1 MPEEDTARPDF
12 EGFNLPVAGGHR
24 FGVLHAP
31 AGSAHGPAIVYVHP
45 FGEEM
50 NKSRRMAALQ
60 ARALAAAGWSV
71 VQIDLQGCGD
81 SEGDFG
87 DASWERWT
95 ADVVDAA
102 AWLRTR
108 CSRTPWLWG
117 LRAGCLLAVEV
128 ARRLEDV
135 AGMLFW
141 QPVLSGRQH
150 LQQFL
155 RLRLAA
161 DLLARGEEPGSN
173 ARGDARESTDKL
185 RERLLAGAPT
195 EVAGYRLSPA
205 VAAGL
210 DAALLTPDASTPASP
225 VIWIEVA
232 GSQDPAITPAS
243 SAEAERWRKAGH
255 AVDAGAV
262 IGPSFWQTQEIEECP
277 ALVGHTLAALTRLAH
292 GAT

>member
-1 MPEEDTARPDF
+1 MPEEGAARPDF
-12 EGFNLPVAGGHR
+12 EAIHLPVAGGHR
-24 FGVLHAP
+24 FAVLHAP
-31 AGSAHGPAIVYVHP
+31 AGSSHGSAIVYVHP

-60 ARALAAAGWSV
+60 ARALAAAGWFV
-71 VQIDLQGCGD
+71 LQVDLHGCGD

-87 DASWERWT
+87 DASWGRWT

-102 AWLRTR
+102 AWLRAR
-108 CSRTPWLWG
+108 CGRPPWLWG
-117 LRAGCLLAVEV
+117 LRAGCLLAVDA
-128 ARRLEDV
+128 ARRLEGV

-161 DLLARGEEPGSN
+161 DLLAHDGESGRD

-185 RERLLAGAPT
+185 RERLVAGTPT
-195 EVAGYRLSPA
+195 EVAGYRLSPT

-210 DAALLTPDASTPASP
+210 DVARLTPDANSPASP
-225 VIWIEVA
+225 VVWIEVA
-232 GSQDPAITPAS
+232 GSADPVLAPAS
-243 SAEAERWRKAGH
+243 RAEIERWRNAGH
-255 AVDAGAV
+255 AVDASAV
-262 IGPSFWQTQEIEECP
+262 TGPSFWQTQEIEECP
-277 ALVGHTLAALTRLAH
+277 AIIGHTLAVLTRFAH
-292 GAT
+292 EST